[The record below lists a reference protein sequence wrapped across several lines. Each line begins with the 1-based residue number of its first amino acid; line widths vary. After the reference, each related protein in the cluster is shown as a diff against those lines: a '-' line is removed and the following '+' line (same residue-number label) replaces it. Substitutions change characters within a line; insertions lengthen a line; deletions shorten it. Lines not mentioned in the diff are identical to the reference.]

1 MNYTKYV
8 IISFLVFLSVFSAS
22 LCGAAVP
29 TYSEKLDGYLLNS
42 EIYRGDTIGSIYL
55 PEVPIYPPMKFKNK
69 KTEKFYWKT
78 VRDVKKVY
86 PYMKFIGTEYKRINS
101 ICDTISDPKV
111 KKKYMKMYEK
121 QLLDEY
127 KPVMKTFTLSQGKML
142 IKLIDRE
149 LEETSYDII
158 KQFRGGFVAWWWQ
171 LFAKML
177 GADLKDDFDATEK
190 EKDRIIERVI
200 TLYEAGVL

>member
-1 MNYTKYV
+1 MKKYI
-8 IISFLVFLSVFSAS
+8 IISYLLFLSLAAM
-22 LCGAAVP
+22 AAVP
-29 TYSEKLDGYLLNS
+29 NYSEKLGGYLLNA
-42 EIYRGDTIGSIYL
+42 EIYQGDTIGTIVL

-69 KTEKFYWKT
+69 KQEKFYWKT

-86 PYMKFIGTEYKRINS
+86 PYMKFIGTEYKRINA
-101 ICDTISDPKV
+101 ICDTISDPKE

-127 KPVMKTFTLSQGKML
+127 KPVMKKFTLSQGKML

-177 GADLKDDFDATEK
+177 GADLKDDYNISER

>member
-1 MNYTKYV
+1 MKKN
-8 IISFLVFLSVFSAS
+8 ILILFLMLFTINIVAQT
-22 LCGAAVP
+22 P
-29 TYSEKLDGYLLNS
+29 YYSEKLGGYLLNS
-42 EIYRGDTIGSIYL
+42 EVYKGDTIASVTL
-55 PEVPIYPPMKFKNK
+55 REVPIYPAPKFKSK

-86 PYMKFIGTEYKRINS
+86 PYMKFIGTEYKRINA
-101 ICDTISDPKV
+101 ICDTISDPKL
-111 KKKYMKMYEK
+111 KKKYLKKYEK
-121 QLLDEY
+121 ELLDEY
-127 KPVMKTFTLSQGKML
+127 KPVMKKFTLSQGKML

-177 GADLKDDFDATEK
+177 GADLKDDYNISER

>member
-1 MNYTKYV
+1 MKKYV
-8 IISFLVFLSVFSAS
+8 IISIFLFSSLICVASV
-22 LCGAAVP
+22 P
-29 TYSEKLDGYLLNS
+29 RYSEKLGGYLLNA
-42 EIYRGDTIGSIYL
+42 EIYQGDTIGTIVL

-69 KTEKFYWKT
+69 KQEKFYWKT

-86 PYMKFIGTEYKRINS
+86 PYMKFIGTEYKRINA
-101 ICDTISDPKV
+101 ICDTISDPKE

-127 KPVMKTFTLSQGKML
+127 KPVMKKFTLSQGKML

-177 GADLKDDFDATEK
+177 GADLKDDYNISER

>member
-1 MNYTKYV
+1 V
-8 IISFLVFLSVFSAS
+8 ASV
-22 LCGAAVP
+22 P
-29 TYSEKLDGYLLNS
+29 RYSEKLGGYLLNA
-42 EIYRGDTIGSIYL
+42 EIYQGDTIGTIVL

-69 KTEKFYWKT
+69 KQEKFYWKT

-86 PYMKFIGTEYKRINS
+86 PYMKFIGTEYKRINA
-101 ICDTISDPKV
+101 ICDTISDPKE
-111 KKKYMKMYEK
+111 KKKYLKMYEK

-127 KPVMKTFTLSQGKML
+127 KPVMKKFTLSQGKML

-177 GADLKDDFDATEK
+177 GADLKDDYNISER